1 MSVAE
6 PQSYKIIFTGPVAA
20 GKSTA
25 IISIS
30 DIPPVST
37 EELASDETKDVKQ
50 NTTVAMDYG
59 LLKLPDGDS
68 VHLYGTPGQDRFN
81 YMWEILTEGGLGLAL
96 LVNNA
101 SDAPLDDLDYFL
113 EAFKDF
119 ISNTAVAVGV
129 TNMDKAAKPSISDYH
144 EHLAKKDMK
153 IPVFDVD
160 AREKADVQILVQALL
175 YSL

>member
-1 MSVAE
+1 MSDSEAK
-6 PQSYKIIFTGPVAA
+6 SYKIIFTGPVAA

-37 EELASDETKDVKQ
+37 EEFASDETRDVKQ

-59 LLKLPDGDS
+59 MLKLPDGDA

-81 YMWEILTEGGLGLAL
+81 YMWEILTEGGIGLVL
-96 LVNNA
+96 LINNTA
-101 SDAPLDDLDYFL
+101 KAPFEDLDYFI
-113 EAFKDF
+113 EAFGDF
-119 ISNTAVAVGV
+119 ISDTALVIGV
-129 TNMDKAAKPSISDYH
+129 THLDNTDEPSIGQYQN
-144 EHLAKKDMK
+144 HLAKKDMK
-153 IPVFDVD
+153 FPVFDVD
-160 AREKADVQILVQALL
+160 ARNKADVQILVQALL